1 MPGTHQRNTF
11 KVMNFDQ
18 YEDPTPEQVELA
30 RAARMLVAALYDE
43 NGKAKDLTDR
53 EGREALRQVINR
65 LPREIP
71 AKLNEEDRRLLN
83 ESLPKAIE
91 EMRKTQKVVKDW
103 FWYIIGTMVLASA
116 AISVCVVLLF
126 R

>member
-1 MPGTHQRNTF
+1 
-11 KVMNFDQ
+11 MNFDQ

-116 AISVCVVLLF
+116 AISLCVVLLF

>member
-1 MPGTHQRNTF
+1 
-11 KVMNFDQ
+11 MNFDQ

-53 EGREALRQVINR
+53 EGRKALQQAIDRF
-65 LPREIP
+65 PREIP
-71 AKLNEEDRRLLN
+71 AKLNEADRRLLN
-83 ESLPKAIE
+83 ESLSKAVE
-91 EMRKTQKVVKDW
+91 EMRKTQKAVRDW
-103 FWYIIGTMVLASA
+103 FWWVIGTMILASSV
-116 AISVCVVLLF
+116 ISLCVVLLL